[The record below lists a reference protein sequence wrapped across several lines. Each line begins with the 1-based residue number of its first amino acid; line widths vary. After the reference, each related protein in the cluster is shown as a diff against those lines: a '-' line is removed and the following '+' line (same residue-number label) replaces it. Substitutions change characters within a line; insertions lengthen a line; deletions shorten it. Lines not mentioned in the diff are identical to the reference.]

1 MRSALLILIC
11 ASAHATGIDCKG
23 APDGVPCATGDR
35 CTDNDVCVGG
45 VCKPG
50 PARDCRVGDDGCYAS
65 ACDPVLSCVVI
76 DMCHPPPGAKNRVQN
91 NVTESSSPAAINDV
105 TAQAPGVPD
114 DAPPPATDTTPAP
127 TDTTTNSGATPTSST
142 PASTLDAPSAHV
154 RGDSIMRGCDAV
166 PGASGGNRGGNPGF
180 ALGVALTIVFLSR
193 KYRV

>member
-1 MRSALLILIC
+1 MRSALFILLC

-50 PARDCRVGDDGCYAS
+50 PARDCHVGDDGCYAS

-105 TAQAPGVPD
+105 TAQAPGVPE
-114 DAPPPATDTTPAP
+114 DAPPPADTSM
-127 TDTTTNSGATPTSST
+127 NSGAAPTSST

-154 RGDSIMRGCDAV
+154 RGESLMRGCDAV
-166 PGASGGNRGGNPGF
+166 PGASGGNLGF